1 MPRIRTEEFMN
12 RVASRDFK
20 TIRLKG
26 VQAGSWYL
34 MLETPEDVF
43 LILENEDGTM
53 KEYPKVDHALVW
65 LKRMTNLKEII
76 VDIDLWKKDTRK

>member
-1 MPRIRTEEFMN
+1 MPRIGTAEFLN
-12 RVASRDFK
+12 RVANRDFN

-26 VQAGSWYL
+26 VQAGSFYL

-43 LILENEDGTM
+43 ILENKDSTM

-65 LKRMTNLKEII
+65 LRRMTDLKEVI
-76 VDIDLWKKDTRK
+76 VDIELWKKDTNK